1 MKELEWEEGHDVLA
15 VTHEEAPVV
24 GERRH
29 HGGLDLVNRCHRFE
43 GLSMVRMHGHRHPLL
58 GFRDEDLPWGKPD
71 LLEGGSREVNLNASG
86 LLRHFANRGRNP
98 ACAVVGDAGDQAG
111 VTCFQQHIEH
121 LLLRDGV
128 ADLHRARWGVFGQL
142 QRGKGRA
149 VNAVGANP
157 PADHVDQVA
166 RLCRLRMPWTAVRKR
181 RGHQTNRAAV
191 HQRLADVTVVEHD
204 GPIDRRDARFVA
216 AHTHAGMDATQHAAR
231 VEEVGGEVTLPI
243 GWAEAEH
250 VGVRDGASAQSSP

>member
-1 MKELEWEEGHDVLA
+1 MEELKRQEGHNVLA

-43 GLSMVRMHGHRHPLL
+43 SLGMVRMHGHRHPLL

-71 LLEGGSREVNLNASG
+71 LLERRGREVDLNASG
-86 LLRHFANRGRNP
+86 LLRHFADGGRNP

-111 VTCFQQHIEH
+111 VTCFKQHVEH

-128 ADLHRARWGVFGQL
+128 ADLHGAGWGVLGQL

-149 VNAVGANP
+149 VNAVGANS
-157 PADHVDQVA
+157 PAHHVHQVA
-166 RLCRLRMPWTAVRKR
+166 GFSGFRVT
-181 RGHQTNRAAV
+181 RAAV
-191 HQRLADVTVVEHD
+191 GERRRHQPTVPQYTS
-204 GPIDRRDARFVA
+204 G
-216 AHTHAGMDATQHAAR
+216 
-231 VEEVGGEVTLPI
+231 LPM
-243 GWAEAEH
+243 
-250 VGVRDGASAQSSP
+250 